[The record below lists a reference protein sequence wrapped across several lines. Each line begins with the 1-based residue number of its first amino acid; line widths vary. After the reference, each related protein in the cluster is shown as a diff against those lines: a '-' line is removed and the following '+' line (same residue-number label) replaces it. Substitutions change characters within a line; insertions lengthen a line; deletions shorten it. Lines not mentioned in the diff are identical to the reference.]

1 MYMKEGY
8 VFPTFVKLGLIPK
21 IETNFIAWIRISYAD
36 RLSQTGKT
44 LTIQMV
50 FLALQGNQ

>member
-1 MYMKEGY
+1 M
-8 VFPTFVKLGLIPK
+8 FSPTFVKLGLIPK

-44 LTIQMV
+44 LTIQMI
-50 FLALQGNQ
+50 FLALQGKQ